1 MMITELKALAH
12 KGRAAL
18 LSDIVAA
25 GQLGISS
32 GRLAQ
37 KHRLNL
43 TTTSAQLAVLSS
55 AGLVTSERKGRSV
68 IYRPNDKQISAVLA
82 FLIRD
87 VCQGRAEI
95 IWPLTDATG
104 HTF

>member
-1 MMITELKALAH
+1 MINGLKALAH
-12 KGRAAL
+12 EGRAAL
-18 LSDIVAA
+18 LRDIISA
-25 GQLGISS
+25 GQIGISS

-37 KHRLNL
+37 KHKLNL
-43 TTTSAQLAVLSS
+43 TTTSAQLTVLFN
-55 AGLVTSERKGRSV
+55 AGLVMPERKGRSV

-95 IWPLTDATG
+95 IWPLTDSTG